1 MTQNKILPYS
11 CQYIN
16 DEDIQSIVEV
26 LNSGIITRGE
36 KVVEFEQKV
45 AELVGAEYA
54 VAFSSGSAALVAAY
68 FAADASVYDTL
79 YTSPNTFASTLS
91 MGLNFGVK
99 PELIDID
106 YATGNID
113 LEILESKL
121 KQPFSRGKP
130 IVTLVHYS
138 GVPVDV
144 ERFNQSLDNYKA
156 VIIEDAAHALGARYL
171 DKSMIGSCRHSDMTM
186 FSFHPVKSITTGEGG
201 IITTNRL
208 DLCKKLQLY
217 RNNGM
222 VKDSKEVLAKDEPWY
237 YEIDCY
243 SGNFNFTDFQAALGV
258 SQLQKLDSFIKKRQ
272 QLMKV
277 YRRRLK
283 NCPYISLP
291 PEIYDDLSSWHL
303 CPLKIDFEEL
313 GISRAELMKSLKEK
327 GILTQ
332 VHYIPLYKALYSLR
346 KQEGW
351 EEGFPKMEQFYARE
365 LSFPLFYKL
374 EESEVESICDYLLNI
389 NSLAPSH
396 N

>member
-1 MTQNKILPYS
+1 MAQNKILPYS

-26 LNSGIITRGE
+26 LNSGIITRGN
-36 KVVEFEQKV
+36 KVVEFEQKI
-45 AELVGAEYA
+45 AQLVGAEYA
-54 VAFSSGSAALVAAY
+54 IAFSSGSAALAAAY
-68 FAADASVYDTL
+68 FAADASAYDTL

-91 MGLNFGVK
+91 MGLNFGMK

-113 LEILESKL
+113 LELLEEKL

-138 GVPVDV
+138 GVPIDV

-156 VIIEDAAHALGARYL
+156 IIIEDAAHALGSRYL
-171 DKSMIGSCRHSDMTM
+171 DKSMIGSCKYSDMTM

-208 DLCKKLQLY
+208 DLYKKLQLY

-222 VKDSKEVLAKDEPWY
+222 VKDSESVLARNEPWY

-243 SGNFNFTDFQAALGV
+243 SGNFNFTDFQAALGI

-303 CPLKIDFEEL
+303 CPLKIDFEEI
-313 GISRAELMKSLKEK
+313 GISRTELMKGLKEK

-346 KQEGW
+346 KQKGW
-351 EEGFPKMEQFYARE
+351 EAAFPKMEQFYARE

-374 EESEVESICDYLLNI
+374 EEKEVESICDYLLNI
-389 NSLAPSH
+389 NSLTPSH